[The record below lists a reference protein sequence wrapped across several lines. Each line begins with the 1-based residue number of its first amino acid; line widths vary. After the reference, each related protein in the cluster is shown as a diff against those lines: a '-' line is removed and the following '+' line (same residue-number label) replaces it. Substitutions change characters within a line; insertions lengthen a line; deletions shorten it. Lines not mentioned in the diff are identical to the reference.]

1 VSGKSKSKKIES
13 WECEGLLIYVRGT
26 TFHVR
31 GTVSVGKRSERV
43 RETLKIKAIKE
54 NRQDAEGEV
63 RKILG
68 PVRARLGGGVV
79 RKAVSTLVAER
90 FQAHTGPSDKRILG
104 DFTRKFTTRI
114 LFDIPPEV
122 IIEFVEERHRGDP
135 SAGKPANKPETRER
149 YISGLCAFLSLQ
161 AAAGQ
166 YPEVPAFK
174 RDQKARN
181 PTRRARRDVENV
193 DKRLLG
199 YLFRASHSTIAAQL
213 NIQYVGGTRVS
224 SVLHGCRLKDLDLR
238 AMTLMIRET
247 KNGEDVPIALPSDI
261 KPTLQTYLDWRQQQ
275 VQAGRVG
282 PGSNE
287 PLFLTYKGKPYK
299 PNDGGW
305 GTQNKTGFNAAKK
318 RAIKDI
324 SKDYDEAISAATA
337 AGDVR
342 EADKLRRSKDDD
354 VTLMRKFTQHWFRHL
369 FATDAGRKD
378 LRAAMAQGGWLDA
391 RSVTGYL
398 ISDAEYQRDVVE
410 QRGSPASVRKAG

>member
-1 VSGKSKSKKIES
+1 LPRSGTWCGSASPRQGRRTVSGKSKSKKIES

-43 RETLKIKAIKE
+43 RETLKITAVKE
-54 NRQDAEGEV
+54 NRQAAEGEV

-90 FQAHTGPSDKRILG
+90 FQAHTGPSDKRILE
-104 DFTRKFTTRI
+104 DFTREFTTRI
-114 LFDIPPEV
+114 LFDIPPEA
-122 IIEFVEERHRGDP
+122 IIAFVEERHRGAP
-135 SAGKPANKPETRER
+135 SSGKPANKPETRER
-149 YISGLCAFLSLQ
+149 YVSGLCAFLNLQ
-161 AAAGQ
+161 VAAGQ
-166 YPEVPAFK
+166 YPKLPAFK

-199 YLFRASHSTIAAQL
+199 YLFRACHSTIAAQL
-213 NIQYVGGTRVS
+213 HIEYVGGTRVS
-224 SVLHGCRLKDLDLR
+224 SVLHGCSLGDLDLR
-238 AMTLMIRET
+238 AMTLVIRET

-261 KPTLQTYLDWRQQQ
+261 KPVLETYLDWRQQQ
-275 VQAGRVG
+275 VRAGRVG
-282 PGSNE
+282 PGSNQ
-287 PLFLTYKGKPYK
+287 PLFLTHKGRAYK
-299 PNDGGW
+299 PNGGAW
-305 GTQNKTGFNAAKK
+305 GTQNKTGFNAAKR

-324 SKDYDEAISAATA
+324 SKDYDEAIATTMA

-354 VTLMRKFTQHWFRHL
+354 ITLMTRFRLLHW
-369 FATDAGRKD
+369 
-378 LRAAMAQGGWLDA
+378 
-391 RSVTGYL
+391 
-398 ISDAEYQRDVVE
+398 
-410 QRGSPASVRKAG
+410 

>member
-1 VSGKSKSKKIES
+1 MSDKSKSKKIES

-43 RETLKIKAIKE
+43 RETTKIKAIKE
-54 NRQDAEGEV
+54 NRQATEAEV
-63 RKILG
+63 RKMLG
-68 PVRARLGGGVV
+68 HVKARLGGRVV

-90 FQAHTGPSDKRILG
+90 FQGHIGASDKRILG
-104 DFTRKFTTRI
+104 DFTRKFTTQI
-114 LFDIPPEV
+114 LFDIPPET
-122 IIEFVEERHRGDP
+122 IIAFVEERHRGDP
-135 SAGKPANKPETRER
+135 SAGKPANSPETRER
-149 YISGLCAFLSLQ
+149 YISGLCAFLNLQ
-161 AAAGQ
+161 VTAGQ
-166 YPEVPAFK
+166 YPKLPAFK

-199 YLFRASHSTIAAQL
+199 YLFRACHSTIAAQL
-213 NIQYVGGTRVS
+213 HIQYVGGTRVS
-224 SVLHGCRLKDLDLR
+224 SVLQGCSLGDLDLR
-238 AMTLMIRET
+238 AMKLTIRET

-261 KPTLQTYLDWRQQQ
+261 KPVIETYLHWRQQQ
-275 VQAGRVG
+275 VRAGRVG
-282 PGSNE
+282 PGSNQ
-287 PLFLTYKGKPYK
+287 PLFLTYKGRPYK
-299 PNDGGW
+299 PNGGAW
-305 GTQNKTGFNAAKK
+305 GTQNKTGFNAAKR

-324 SKDYDEAISAATA
+324 AKDYDEAIAATPA

-354 VTLMRKFTQHWFRHL
+354 IMLMRRFTQHWLRHL

-398 ISDAEYQRDVVE
+398 IADAEYQRNVVE
-410 QRGSPASVRKAG
+410 QRGSPASVRKV

>member
-1 VSGKSKSKKIES
+1 VSGKSKTKKIEP
-13 WECEGLLIYVRGT
+13 WDCEGLLIYARGST
-26 TFHVR
+26 LHVR

-43 RETLKIKAIKE
+43 RETLKITAAKE
-54 NRQDAEGEV
+54 NRQAAESEV

-90 FQAHTGPSDKRILG
+90 FQAHTGPSDKRILE

-149 YISGLCAFLSLQ
+149 YISGPCAFLSLQ

-199 YLFRASHSTIAAQL
+199 YLFTARSRPSLISNT
-213 NIQYVGGTRVS
+213 
-224 SVLHGCRLKDLDLR
+224 SVVPGSRRSCMDADLR
-238 AMTLMIRET
+238 IWIFEL
-247 KNGEDVPIALPSDI
+247 
-261 KPTLQTYLDWRQQQ
+261 
-275 VQAGRVG
+275 
-282 PGSNE
+282 
-287 PLFLTYKGKPYK
+287 
-299 PNDGGW
+299 
-305 GTQNKTGFNAAKK
+305 
-318 RAIKDI
+318 
-324 SKDYDEAISAATA
+324 
-337 AGDVR
+337 
-342 EADKLRRSKDDD
+342 
-354 VTLMRKFTQHWFRHL
+354 
-369 FATDAGRKD
+369 
-378 LRAAMAQGGWLDA
+378 
-391 RSVTGYL
+391 
-398 ISDAEYQRDVVE
+398 
-410 QRGSPASVRKAG
+410 